1 MKREMETALVT
12 GGAGFLGSHIAD
24 RLVELGMKVVVL
36 DDLSGGFKRNLPAAA
51 EFRRGSINDVDLI
64 DELFRRHRF
73 DYVYHLAANAAEGL
87 SHFIRR
93 ANYTTNL
100 LGSINLINA
109 AVRHG
114 VRCFVFTSSIAVY
127 GQAQSPITE
136 ETIPLPE
143 DPYGIAKLA
152 IERDLAAAASL
163 FGLDHVIFRPH
174 NLYGERQNLS
184 DPYRNV
190 IGIFMNQILNGRPCS
205 LFGDGNQMRAF
216 TYIDDVS
223 HAIAGSVHLPEA
235 RNEIFN
241 IGADEPCTILKLAA
255 MVQEAMGR
263 DVGVEHLP
271 PRMEAFQAFSDH
283 TKAKR
288 IFNLDNSMSLEHGLQ
303 RMAEW
308 ARTVELR
315 PPRNYGRIEIEKK
328 LPPAWAQRLENGE
341 EAD

>member
-1 MKREMETALVT
+1 MGTALVT

-24 RLVELGMKVVVL
+24 RLLESDMKVVVL
-36 DDLSGGFKRNLPAAA
+36 DDLSGGFKRNVPAAA
-51 EFRRGSINDVDLI
+51 EFRHGSINDVDLV
-64 DELFRRHRF
+64 DRLFDRHRF

-93 ANYTTNL
+93 SNYTTNL

-136 ETIPLPE
+136 ATIPLPE

-152 IERDLAAAASL
+152 IERDLAAAGAL
-163 FGLDHVIFRPH
+163 FGMEWVIFRPH
-174 NLYGERQNLS
+174 NVYGERQNLS

-190 IGIFMNQILNGRPCS
+190 IGIFMNQIMNGRPCTI
-205 LFGDGNQMRAF
+205 FGDGNQMRAF

-223 HAIAGSVHLPEA
+223 RAIAESVHMPEA

-241 IGADEPCTILKLAA
+241 IGADEPCTVKKLAS
-255 MVQEAMGR
+255 MVQKAMGR
-263 DVGVEHLP
+263 EVGVEHLP
-271 PRMEAFQAFSDH
+271 PRMEAFRAFSDH

-288 IFNLDNSMSLEHGLQ
+288 VFDLDESMPLKSGLQ

-308 ARTVELR
+308 ARTVELV
-315 PPRNYGRIEIEKK
+315 PPRDYGRIEIEKN
-328 LPPAWAQRLENGE
+328 LPPAWAQPIESDE